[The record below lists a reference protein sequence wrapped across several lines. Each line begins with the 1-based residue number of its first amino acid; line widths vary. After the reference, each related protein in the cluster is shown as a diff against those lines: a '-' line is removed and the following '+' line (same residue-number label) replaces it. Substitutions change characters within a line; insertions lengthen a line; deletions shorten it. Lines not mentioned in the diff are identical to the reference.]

1 MNNEDENSDSEELM
15 CVSVHDIIVKNT
27 DLLVDSRQASVSALP
42 NWTSLFSHF
51 KWELDTQLEESPPS
65 DIS

>member
-42 NWTSLFSHF
+42 N
-51 KWELDTQLEESPPS
+51 
-65 DIS
+65 